1 VNLRDF
7 KQSHLEVVVQSHYTI
22 PPYSNEYF
30 ENRQQVLYAIADA
43 AKKNDMAFEIP
54 TVALKTSGNNDIVG
68 TMFDKLGRASNL
80 GINGR

>member
-1 VNLRDF
+1 
-7 KQSHLEVVVQSHYTI
+7 
-22 PPYSNEYF
+22 
-30 ENRQQVLYAIADA
+30 LYAIADA

>member
-1 VNLRDF
+1 
-7 KQSHLEVVVQSHYTI
+7 
-22 PPYSNEYF
+22 
-30 ENRQQVLYAIADA
+30 
-43 AKKNDMAFEIP
+43 MAFEIP